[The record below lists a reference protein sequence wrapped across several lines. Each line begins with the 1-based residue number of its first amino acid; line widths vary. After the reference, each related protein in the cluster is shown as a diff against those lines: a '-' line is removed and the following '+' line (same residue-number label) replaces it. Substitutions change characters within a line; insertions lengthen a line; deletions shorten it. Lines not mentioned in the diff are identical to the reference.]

1 MKITDPNLAFRRL
14 PTGAEFC
21 AGQGVHFRVYAPQRK
36 KVAVVLEGG
45 PGFDETAKVF
55 PLTAEGTGYFSG
67 WVETAATGT
76 LYRFQLDDE
85 ERLLP
90 DPTSRYQ
97 PDGPHGA
104 SCVIDPQAFTWS
116 DEQWRGCAMSG
127 QVMYEMHVGTFTP
140 EGTWAA
146 AMEQLPEL
154 AALGITV
161 IEMMPVADFPGRFGW
176 GYDGVNLFAPTR
188 LYGEPDDLR
197 RFIDRAHS
205 LGIGVI
211 LDVVYNH
218 LGPDGNYLKEFAAD
232 YFSLKHKTEWGEAI
246 NYDGENNQPVREY
259 FLSNAAYWIREF
271 HFDGLRLDATQSIF
285 DDSADHIL
293 TALGRTVRDAAAGRA
308 TILIAE
314 NEPQHVRL
322 VQTVERGG
330 HGLDALWNDDFHHSA
345 VVALTGRNEA
355 YYTDYLGRPQEF
367 ISAVKYGYLYQG
379 QWYRWQHKRRGTAD
393 LSLPPTAYVNFIQN
407 HDQIANSGRGE
418 RVHTLTSPGRYR
430 ALTALLLLAPNT
442 PMLFQG
448 QEFAASSPFLYFADF
463 EGELRRLVSEG
474 RKQNLAQFR
483 SLATP
488 ETQAVLAD
496 PGEMET
502 FTRCKLNF
510 AEREQHPEI
519 YRLHRD
525 LLRLRRHDP
534 VFRAQ
539 RPRGVDGAVLSN
551 EAFVLRFFG
560 DAGRHNDDRLLLV
573 NLGADLIFTPAPEP
587 LLAPPFN
594 RQWKVLWSSESPN
607 YGGLGTP
614 PLETT
619 ENWLIPGQA
628 AVVMRPGKLTGVA
641 EVSLIH
647 PDILEELKVA
657 QQDAEDE

>member
-1 MKITDPNLAFRRL
+1 MTITKQSQTARL
-14 PTGAEFC
+14 LPVGAEVL
-21 AGQGVHFRVYAPQRK
+21 AGQGVHFRVYAPHWK
-36 KVAVVLEGG
+36 KVEVVLEEKGR
-45 PGFDETAKVF
+45 AF
-55 PLTAEGTGYFSG
+55 PLTTEESGYFSG
-67 WVETAATGT
+67 VFAEAEAGT
-76 LYRFQLDDE
+76 LYRLRLDDGDK
-85 ERLLP
+85 LYP
-90 DPTSRYQ
+90 DPVSRFQ
-97 PDGPHGA
+97 PQGPHGA
-104 SCVIDPQAFTWS
+104 SMVVDPRAFAWS
-116 DEQWRGCAMSG
+116 DSSWQGCAIHG

-146 AMEQLPEL
+146 ATEQLPQL
-154 AALGITV
+154 ASLGITV

-188 LYGEPDDLR
+188 LYGTPDDLR

-205 LGIGVI
+205 FGIGVI

-218 LGPDGNYLKEFAAD
+218 LGPDGNYLKEFAPE
-232 YFSLKHKTEWGEAI
+232 YFSSKHKTEWGEAI
-246 NYDGENNQPVREY
+246 NYDDVGNAAVREF
-259 FLSNAAYWIREF
+259 FLSNAAYWINEF

-285 DDSADHIL
+285 DDSDEHIM
-293 TALGRTVRDAAAGRA
+293 TAIGRTVREVARGRE
-308 TILIAE
+308 TIIVAE

-322 VQTVERGG
+322 VRATEQGG

-367 ISAVKYGYLYQG
+367 ISAIKYGYLYQG
-379 QWYRWQHKRRGTAD
+379 QWYRWQHNRRGTAD
-393 LSLPPTAYVNFIQN
+393 LTLPPTAYVNFIQN

-430 ALTALLLLAPNT
+430 ALTALLLLAPST

-488 ETQAVLAD
+488 ETQAVLAE
-496 PGEMET
+496 PGELET
-502 FTRCKLNF
+502 FTRCKLDF
-510 AEREQHPEI
+510 SERERHAEI
-519 YRLHRD
+519 YQLHRD

-539 RPRGVDGAVLSN
+539 RQRGVDGAVLSN

-560 DAGRHNDDRLLLV
+560 AAGKPYDDRLLLV
-573 NLGADLIFTPAPEP
+573 NLGADLILTPAPEP
-587 LLAPPFN
+587 LLAPPPN
-594 RQWKVLWSSESPN
+594 RQWKVLWSSESTK

-628 AVVMRPGKLTGVA
+628 AVVMRPGRLTGVA

-647 PDILEELKVA
+647 PDVLEELQAA
-657 QQDAEDE
+657 QLENAEEQV